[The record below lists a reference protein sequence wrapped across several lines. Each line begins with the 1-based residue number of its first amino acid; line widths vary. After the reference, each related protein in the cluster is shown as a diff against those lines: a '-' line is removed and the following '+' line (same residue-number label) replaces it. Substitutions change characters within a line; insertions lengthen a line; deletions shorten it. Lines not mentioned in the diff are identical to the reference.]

1 MASGAG
7 EKTKLLDW
15 TEATAGGKDDQTCTA
30 WQLSANGQTTS
41 FGLEVPQVFIKKV
54 TRNDKKSDE
63 GSNSV
68 RMRPENSGASKVVQK

>member
-15 TEATAGGKDDQTCTA
+15 TEATAGAKDDQTCTA

-41 FGLEVPQVFIKKV
+41 FGLEVPQVFSALDSTKIFKLIK
-54 TRNDKKSDE
+54 TRPKSLE
-63 GSNSV
+63 
-68 RMRPENSGASKVVQK
+68 